1 MSGYLVA
8 TSLVTAIFVPP
19 EAVQPGGPA
28 NGRALAYL
36 AHQFLGDAF
45 GTVYDVSS
53 ILILWF
59 AGASAMAG
67 LINIVPRY
75 LPGYGMAPEWARAVR
90 PVVLVYTGVA
100 VLITVLF
107 EANVDAQAGAYAT
120 GILAM
125 MISAAFAVT
134 VSARRRGSKG
144 GVVGFGLVTLIF
156 AYAFVDN
163 VVEKPDGIVI
173 SLAFIAADRADLA
186 GLPAGPGDR
195 AARRRHPVR
204 RDRPA
209 DDRRVLRR
217 RRPPHH
223 RQQDPGRRPGGVPRQ
238 GRRAAGAQP
247 DPAPRALAVPRD
259 QRDAT
264 RRSSRGTST
273 CAG

>member
-1 MSGYLVA
+1 M
-8 TSLVTAIFVPP
+8 
-19 EAVQPGGPA
+19 QPGGQA

-107 EANVDAQAGAYAT
+107 KANVDEQAGAYAT

-134 VSARRRGSKG
+134 VSARRRGSTG
-144 GVVGFGLVTLIF
+144 GDRVRGGHADLRLRV
-156 AYAFVDN
+156 VDN

-173 SLAFIAADRADLA
+173 SL
-186 GLPAGPGDR
+186 
-195 AARRRHPVR
+195 
-204 RDRPA
+204 
-209 DDRRVLRR
+209 
-217 RRPPHH
+217 
-223 RQQDPGRRPGGVPRQ
+223 
-238 GRRAAGAQP
+238 
-247 DPAPRALAVPRD
+247 
-259 QRDAT
+259 
-264 RRSSRGTST
+264 RSSPGS
-273 CAG
+273 C